1 MARASAGVT
10 SAPRA
15 GPGSRPA
22 SIVARAPAT
31 IVRMILGTPGTTTR
45 ISRSGLRLT
54 LHPLDERVHLGVVGE
69 DVDGRHGLQDV
80 DDPPDRRLQMGD
92 RHPAASGLQRFSRLD
107 EDADPRAADVLEA
120 SHVEDERGR
129 GLQDELETLVENRR
143 GLGVEAPTEGDAAA
157 PVPHLGD
164 LDLEPH
170 GPGEG
175 YASTRPAPSQAGD
188 ARGLALRGPGSTSAR
203 AEPPPPR
210 RDGVA
215 PGPRAARN
223 AVPRTLRARIGSD
236 RGYPGRDPSGAPRTG
251 APGAPG
257 APAPR
262 ACRGAVRRAPGR
274 RGARQRWLRV
284 RGHLETPAVG
294 RRRGVPPRSGA
305 HGRPSPGPARPRPA
319 PRPAPLAPPARGDRQ
334 PRRPP
339 G

>member
-22 SIVARAPAT
+22 SIVARAPAR
-31 IVRMILGTPGTTTR
+31 IVLMILGTPGTTTR

-54 LHPLDERVHLGVVGE
+54 LHPLDERVHLGVGGE

-120 SHVEDERGR
+120 SHVEEERGR

-203 AEPPPPR
+203 AEHPR
-210 RDGVA
+210 RAETAWRPARGPPGMRFPVRSVLGSARTVDTRDVIRAMPLA
-215 PGPRAARN
+215 PGR
-223 AVPRTLRARIGSD
+223 
-236 RGYPGRDPSGAPRTG
+236 
-251 APGAPG
+251 
-257 APAPR
+257 
-262 ACRGAVRRAPGR
+262 PGR
-274 RGARQRWLRV
+274 RGLPLRV
-284 RGHLETPAVG
+284 LIAGLFVALLAAAGLASVG
-294 RRRGVPPRSGA
+294 YGYVVTSRLLLSTG
-305 HGRPSPGPARPRPA
+305 
-319 PRPAPLAPPARGDRQ
+319 
-334 PRRPP
+334 
-339 G
+339 